1 MNDDLREQARK
12 ASIAASGAQEQV
24 ENEWSVYRSLVR
36 MRMQVGLRVQQALGE
51 GNKDIDAHKEYA
63 ALLPQIEAQRRVFYQ
78 AMLDFEKSEIELRAA
93 YDAAFGSQADE

>member
-24 ENEWSVYRSLVR
+24 EDEWSVYRSLVR
-36 MRMQVGLRVQQALGE
+36 ARMQVGLRVQQALGE

-63 ALLPQIEAQRRVFYQ
+63 ALLPQIEAQRRVFYEP
-78 AMLDFEKSEIELRAA
+78 FRTA
-93 YDAAFGSQADE
+93 YHAGVPTIRPWWRCG